1 MMMFGAGI
9 ELFHVP
15 VPAGLSGKTLE
26 ACAIGAT
33 CGANV
38 IAVQHGGSVITGPGP
53 ETLLPSGG
61 ELLMLG
67 THEQR
72 QLFQRSFG

>member
-9 ELFHVP
+9 ELFHVA
-15 VPAGLSGKTLE
+15 VPAALAGKTLE

-38 IAVQHGGSVITGPGP
+38 IAVQHAGKIETGLGP
-53 ETLLPSGG
+53 ETPLPAGG

-72 QLFQRSFG
+72 EHFFRAFG